1 MSSRLFTV
9 SGRAALPGYPCKRRK
24 KMSEVNL
31 KEIKAD
37 QTLDAMGLGCPM
49 PLLKTKKV
57 FDTLQTGQVLEVVGT
72 DPGSKNDFPSWAER
86 TGNEYLGCIEEEGKE
101 VYKFYLK
108 KS

>member
-1 MSSRLFTV
+1 
-9 SGRAALPGYPCKRRK
+9 
-24 KMSEVNL
+24 MSEVNL

-57 FDTLQTGQVLEVVGT
+57 FDTLKPGQVLEVVGT